1 MAEYINKKL
10 VSDMAPKRIQNS
22 HKLTFGKVLNIAG
35 SANYKG
41 AAFLSSVSALRSG
54 AGYVTLASV
63 KDVINSVSHLTPDL
77 VYLTL
82 NENKNGNIS
91 DDNVI
96 KDLSSY
102 NVISIGCGISTD
114 DSVKSFLIG
123 LLSQIS
129 LKQMLVID
137 ADGIN
142 LISSLKCT
150 IPSKN
155 TIITPHPK
163 ELSRLLN
170 VSTEEIN
177 LNREKYARITS
188 QTYDCITV
196 LKGNGT
202 IVTNGEKIYINKTG
216 NSALAKAGTGDVL
229 TGTIAGLLAQGT
241 NVFNAAILGV
251 YLHGLAGDIASSYL
265 TQYGVLASD
274 VINYLPQAFAKVL
287 SSE

>member
-1 MAEYINKKL
+1 MVEYINKKL
-10 VSDMAPKRIQNS
+10 VAGMAPKRSQNS
-22 HKLTFGKVLNIAG
+22 HKMMFGKVLNISG
-35 SANYKG
+35 SVNYRG
-41 AAFLSSVSALRSG
+41 AAFLSSISALRAG

-63 KDVINSVSHLTPDL
+63 KDVINAVASMTPDL
-77 VYLTL
+77 VFMIL
-82 NENKNGNIS
+82 NQNENGNIS
-91 DDNVI
+91 ENNQI

-102 NVISIGCGISTD
+102 NVISLGCGISTD
-114 DSVKSFLIG
+114 QSVKSFLIN

-142 LISSLKCT
+142 LLSSLKCN

-177 LNREKYARITS
+177 TNREKYARITS

-196 LKGNGT
+196 LKGQGT
-202 IVTNGEKIYINKTG
+202 IVTNGEKIYVNKSG

-229 TGTIAGLLAQGT
+229 TGTIAGLLAQKMDP
-241 NVFNAAILGV
+241 FHAAILGV

-274 VINYLPQAFAKVL
+274 IVDYLPFAFGKVL
-287 SSE
+287 ASE